1 MAGATTLVPCHNTEF
16 NATALMMYARPM
28 SAGKKAFRAGQS
40 NPETNPNTAPMAITC
55 HMRTASVT
63 VSTTSTVSKAADRM
77 DVAINSNRRLT
88 RSATTP
94 PNRLTAMVGNAVAA
108 PR

>member
-1 MAGATTLVPCHNTEF
+1 
-16 NATALMMYARPM
+16 M

-40 NPETNPNTAPMAITC
+40 NPETNPNIAPMAITC
-55 HMRTASVT
+55 HMRTASET
-63 VSTTSTVSKAADRM
+63 VSTTSTVSNAADRM
-77 DVAINSNRRLT
+77 DVAISSNRRLT